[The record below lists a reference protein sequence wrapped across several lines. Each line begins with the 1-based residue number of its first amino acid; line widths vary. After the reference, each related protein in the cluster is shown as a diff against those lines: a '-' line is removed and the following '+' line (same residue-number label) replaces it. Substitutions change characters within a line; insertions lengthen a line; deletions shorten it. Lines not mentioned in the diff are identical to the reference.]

1 MANLYLVGLPGAG
14 KTTVG
19 RIVSRRLN
27 LRFVDLDRLI
37 TEREGA
43 TISELYHA
51 DEKAFRRK
59 ETEALV
65 WVNENLDRC
74 VVATGGGIVETPE
87 NLELLRKEKVLYVVR
102 HPRSI
107 LTTLNTEK
115 RPVFHDDPNR
125 IYPIAR
131 RRVPLY
137 ESIADARVT
146 NNRSLHSCI
155 GRVLAQLEEQ
165 GFPNEKNTIEKRED
179 E

>member
-19 RIVSRRLN
+19 RIVARRLQ

-37 TEREGA
+37 TQREGA
-43 TISELYHA
+43 TISQLFHT
-51 DEKAFRRK
+51 DENGFREK
-59 ETEALV
+59 ETAALK

-74 VVATGGGIVETPE
+74 VVATGGGIVERNE
-87 NLELLRKEKVLYVVR
+87 NIELLRKEKVLYVVR

-107 LTTLNTEK
+107 LTTLNTDK
-115 RPVFHDDPNR
+115 RPVFYDDPNR

-131 RRVPLY
+131 RRIPLY
-137 ESIADARVT
+137 ESVADVWVT

-155 GRVLAQLEEQ
+155 GQVLAQLRRE
-165 GFPNEKNTIEKRED
+165 GFPDAHDKEEEI
-179 E
+179 

>member
-19 RIVSRRLN
+19 RIVARRLK

-37 TEREGA
+37 TQREGA
-43 TISELYHA
+43 TIQELYRVGEA
-51 DEKAFRRK
+51 SFRDQ
-59 ETEALV
+59 ETAALR

-74 VVATGGGIVETPE
+74 VVATGGGIVERQE
-87 NLELLRKEKVLYVVR
+87 NVDLLRKEKVLYVVR

-107 LTTLNTEK
+107 LTTLNTDK

-125 IYPIAR
+125 IYPLAR
-131 RRVPLY
+131 RRIPVY
-137 ESIADARVT
+137 DSIADARVT

-165 GFPNEKNTIEKRED
+165 GFPGPDPKEK
-179 E
+179 

>member
-19 RIVSRRLN
+19 RIVARRLN

-37 TEREGA
+37 TQREGA
-43 TISELYHA
+43 TIHELYGQGE
-51 DEKAFRRK
+51 DSFREKEIA
-59 ETEALV
+59 ALK

-74 VVATGGGIVETPE
+74 VVATGGGIVERSE
-87 NLELLRKEKVLYVVR
+87 NVDLLREETVLYVVR

-107 LTTLNTEK
+107 LTTLNTDK
-115 RPVFHDDPNR
+115 RPVFHDDPTR

-131 RRVPLY
+131 RRIPIY

-146 NNRSLHSCI
+146 NNRSLRSCI
-155 GRVLAQLEEQ
+155 GRVLAQLAAQ
-165 GFPNEKNTIEKRED
+165 GFPDPQPPEK
-179 E
+179 